1 MTKKLPD
8 YIHTE
13 YFVSF
18 YDATD
23 DLIDSS
29 DALKNK
35 QEAMEYITN
44 YNQELVYD
52 YAVIYEHKPIER
64 VEWEKKLVVK
74 KL

>member
-18 YDATD
+18 YDITD
-23 DLIDSS
+23 NLIDCS
-29 DALKNK
+29 DALKDK
-35 QEAMEYITN
+35 KEAMKYITDSKE
-44 YNQELVYD
+44 QYD
-52 YAVIYEHKPIER
+52 YAVIYEHKPVER